1 MRVLVTGATG
11 FIGSHVAA
19 ALVRRGDQVRV
30 LRRKDSRTVALDG
43 LDVEHIYGDVL
54 EREAVAAAVHGC
66 DLVFHVAAVSSYWRA
81 RREEVYRV
89 NVQGTR
95 IVLDACLAA
104 GVHRIVHT
112 SSVAALGSPRDGKP
126 ADETQ
131 MLDRNAERW
140 AYAHSKHLAEQE
152 VRAAVAQGL
161 SAVIVNPAIVIGPG
175 DHNLISGSMIV
186 EIAKRPLPAAPPGGV
201 SMADIDAVVQGHLAA
216 AERGRTGERYILGG
230 ENLTYSEIT
239 AIIAEVVGRPAPRW
253 IIPAWALPPAATA
266 LDVIN
271 HFVARPIASGDQVRM
286 SAHNVFFDSGKAMR
300 ELDYHI
306 LPFRDAAARA
316 YLWYAEHGYL
326 T

>member
-30 LRRKDSRTVALDG
+30 LRRKGSSTLALDG
-43 LDVEHIYGDVL
+43 LDVEHIHGDIL
-54 EREAVAAAVHGC
+54 ERDSVAAAVHGC
-66 DLVFHVAAVSSYWRA
+66 DLVFHVAAVASYWRT
-81 RREEVYRV
+81 RSEKVYRV
-89 NVQGTR
+89 NIQGTR

-104 GVHRIVHT
+104 GVRRMIYT
-112 SSVAALGSPRDGKP
+112 SSVAALGMPRTGKP

-131 MLDRNAERW
+131 ILGGVAERW
-140 AYAHSKHLAEQE
+140 PYAHSKHLAEQE

-186 EIAKRPLPAAPPGGV
+186 EMAKRTLPLAPPGGV
-201 SMADIDAVVQGHLAA
+201 CMADIDAVVQGHLAA
-216 AERGRTGERYILGG
+216 AEQGRTGERYILGG
-230 ENLTYSEIT
+230 ENLTYKEIT
-239 AIIAEVVGRPAPRW
+239 AIIAEVVGRRAPRW
-253 IIPAWALPPAATA
+253 TIPAWALPPAATA
-266 LDVIN
+266 LDMIN
-271 HFVARPIASGDQVRM
+271 HFVARPIASGDQMRL
-286 SAHNVFFDSGKAMR
+286 SAHNVFFDSSKAMR
-300 ELDYHI
+300 ELDYRI

-316 YLWYAEHGYL
+316 YQWYAEHGYL